1 MAFSLDPNNFLLEA
15 NEFSVPTRGNNLRRG
30 QAYYGSSQ
38 QPGAMVMP
46 LAPQIDMG
54 GTNTL
59 GLAADKENQLQMR
72 FAGDAISAYANTEAA
87 KKLAEAERKA
97 ASSRSKG
104 SMFGSILST
113 LGTLGGAAIMAG
125 CDERFKEDIAPL
137 QTSEVN
143 DDLAQMAFAVQ
154 EIRGHS

>member
-1 MAFSLDPNNFLLEA
+1 MAFSLDASKFLEEA
-15 NEFSVPTRGNNLRRG
+15 NEFAVPTRGNNLRRG
-30 QAYYGSSQ
+30 QAYYSSTQ
-38 QPGAMVMP
+38 APGAMVTP
-46 LAPQIDMG
+46 LTPMIDMG

-59 GLAADKENQLQMR
+59 GTAADKENALNMR
-72 FAGDAISAYANTEAA
+72 FAGDALSAFANKEAA
-87 KKLAEAERKA
+87 EKLAKAERA
-97 ASSRSKG
+97 AARAKSRG

-113 LGTLGGAAIMAG
+113 IGTIGGAAILA
-125 CDERFKEDIAPL
+125 CDERFKEDMAPL